1 MNKVFLLLGANLGE
15 PIAQLK
21 SAVDAIEYQI
31 GAVERESCIYASEAW
46 GLLDQPPFLN
56 QVLLVN
62 TEFSALAVL
71 EYIQKIENEL
81 GRRRLEKWGARVIDI
96 DILYFNEDIIH
107 HPRLTIP
114 HPYLAQRKFTLIPLV
129 EVAPNFVHPVSKQT
143 NEALLA
149 ACQDPLNVQLLNLNN
164 E

>member
-15 PIAQLK
+15 PLAQLK

-31 GAVERESCIYASEAW
+31 GAVEQNSRIYASEAW
-46 GLLDQPPFLN
+46 GLLDQPAFLN
-56 QVLLVN
+56 QVLVVN

-71 EYIQKIENEL
+71 DSIQKIENQL

-96 DILYFNEDIIH
+96 DILYFNEEIID

-114 HPYLAQRKFTLIPLV
+114 HSYLAQRKFTLIPLV
-129 EVAPNFVHPVSKQT
+129 EVAPNFVHPVLRLT

-149 ACQDPLNVQLLNLNN
+149 NCQDLLNVQLLNLNQ
-164 E
+164 